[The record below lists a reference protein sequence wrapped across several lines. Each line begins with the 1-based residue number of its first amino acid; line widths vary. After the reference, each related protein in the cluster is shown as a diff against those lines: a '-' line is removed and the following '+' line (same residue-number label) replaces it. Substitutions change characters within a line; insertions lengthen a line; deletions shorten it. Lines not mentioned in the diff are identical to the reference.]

1 MEEFMDIL
9 KSGDKKKINNYL
21 LKNSKKPK
29 PISPIY
35 FEKKIFNKEENK
47 NGNTEHEGTNE

>member
-1 MEEFMDIL
+1 MDDFMNIL
-9 KSGDKKKINNYL
+9 KSGDKKKLNDYL